1 MEHTYLGILKYL
13 QFRYK
18 LKTGHD
24 KINHN
29 FAPEMVIIICTALDT
44 EDHLLVRANKGKHA
58 NKSCLMI
65 ASQKAFKL

>member
-1 MEHTYLGILKYL
+1 MEHTYLGILNYL

-18 LKTGHD
+18 KTGHN
-24 KINHN
+24 KINHY
-29 FAPEMVIIICTALDT
+29 FVLETVIIICALDT

-65 ASQKAFKL
+65 ASQEA

>member
-18 LKTGHD
+18 RLDMTTI
-24 KINHN
+24 INHY
-29 FAPEMVIIICTALDT
+29 FAPETVIIICALDT

-65 ASQKAFKL
+65 AS